1 LLRNAPQD
9 EAEHRLNQD
18 REDTMMELPLS
29 ENRRMKVDEFDSG
42 KMLAKAAQQA
52 KQRNY
57 DQFPIV
63 DVDSHHYELESF
75 NEILEYMPDPVMKQL
90 AQMAN
95 SGNSKGVGVMPG
107 GVGYQDMGGRV
118 TRYPLRRI
126 EKPEPGVHRDVSL
139 TRRWMDAM
147 GVDIA
152 VLFPSPMLQL
162 GLHPQ
167 VEAEVALA
175 TAYNRWLAERVLAAE
190 DRIRSMIYLPF
201 NDPEA
206 SFRMVKE
213 FAGKKGVCGFMVTSV
228 RYKPIHH
235 NSFMKVYSAIEETG
249 LPLAFHAGYNWNEQ
263 SMTMMNKFI
272 AVHALGFV
280 WYNMVHLT
288 NWVLNALPERFPK
301 LKVIWIESGLAWLPF
316 MIQRLD
322 NEYMMRSSECPGLKK
337 LPGEYITD
345 MFYTSQPMEIPR
357 DMSLLEATFKCIK
370 AESQL
375 LYSSDYPHWDFDL
388 PSTIYDLPFLK
399 EKAKR
404 DILGGNAAKLFKI
417 DTNGRKLAKV
427 A

>member
-1 LLRNAPQD
+1 
-9 EAEHRLNQD
+9 
-18 REDTMMELPLS
+18 MMELPLS
-29 ENRRMKVDEFDSG
+29 NDRRMKVDEFDSG
-42 KMLAKAAQQA
+42 KMLSHASRQA
-52 KQRNY
+52 KQRGY
-57 DQFPIV
+57 DKFPII

-75 NEILEYMPDPVMKQL
+75 NEILSYMPDPVLKQL
-90 AQMAN
+90 ALMAN
-95 SGNSKGVGVMPG
+95 SGNSKGAGFMPG
-107 GVGYQDMGGRV
+107 SVGYQDIGGRA

-126 EKPEPGVHRDVSL
+126 EKPDPGVQRDVSL
-139 TRRWMDAM
+139 TRRWMNAM

-167 VEAEVALA
+167 VEAEVALSF
-175 TAYNRWLAERVLAAE
+175 AYNKWLYERVLCE
-190 DRIRSMIYLPF
+190 EPRIRSMIYLPF

-206 SFRMVKE
+206 SYRMVKE
-213 FAGKKGVCGFMVTSV
+213 YAGKKGVSGFMITSV
-228 RYKPIHH
+228 RFQPVQH
-235 NSFMKVYSAIEETG
+235 NSYMKTYSLIEETG
-249 LPLAFHAGYNWNEQ
+249 LPLAFHAGYNWGEQ
-263 SMTMMNKFI
+263 SMGMMNKFI
-272 AVHALGFV
+272 SVHALGFV
-280 WYNMVHLT
+280 WYNMVHMT

-301 LKVIWIESGLAWLPF
+301 LKLIWIESGLAWLPF

-345 MFYTSQPMEIPR
+345 MFYTSQPMEVPR

-404 DILGGNAAKLFKI
+404 DILGGNAVKLFKLDI
-417 DTNGRKLAKV
+417 NGQKLAKV

>member
-1 LLRNAPQD
+1 
-9 EAEHRLNQD
+9 
-18 REDTMMELPLS
+18 MELPLS

-42 KMLAKAAQQA
+42 KMLAHASRQA
-52 KQRNY
+52 KQRKY

-63 DVDSHHYELESF
+63 DVDAHHYELESF
-75 NEILEYMPDPVMKQL
+75 DQILEYMPDPVMKQL

-126 EKPEPGVHRDVSL
+126 ENTEPGVHRDVSL
-139 TRRWMDAM
+139 ARRWMDAI
-147 GVDIA
+147 GIDVA

-175 TAYNRWLAERVLAAE
+175 FAYNRWLSERVLEAE
-190 DRIRSMIYLPF
+190 SRIRSMVYLPF
-201 NDPEA
+201 NDPDA
-206 SFRMVKE
+206 SLRMVKE
-213 FAGKKGVCGFMVTSV
+213 FSGKKGVSGFMVTSV
-228 RYKPIHH
+228 RYRPVHH
-235 NSFMKVYSAIEETG
+235 NSYMKIYSAIEETG
-249 LPLAFHAGYNWNEQ
+249 LPLAFHAGYNWGEQ

-272 AVHALGFV
+272 SVHALGFV
-280 WYNMVHLT
+280 WYNMVHMT

-301 LKVIWIESGLAWLPF
+301 LNVIWIESGLAWLPF

-322 NEYMMRSSECPGLKK
+322 NEYLMRSSECPGLKR

-345 MFYTSQPMEIPR
+345 MFYTSQPMEVPR

-370 AESQL
+370 AETQL

-388 PSTIYDLPFLK
+388 PSTIYDLPFLN

-404 DILGGNAAKLFKI
+404 NILGGTAAKLFKL
-417 DTNGRKLAKV
+417 DFGAGKFAKV

>member
-1 LLRNAPQD
+1 
-9 EAEHRLNQD
+9 
-18 REDTMMELPLS
+18 MELPLS
-29 ENRRMKVDEFDSG
+29 DNRRMKVDEFDSG
-42 KMLAKAAQQA
+42 KMLAHAARQA
-52 KQRNY
+52 KDRGY
-57 DQFPIV
+57 KDFLIV

-75 NEILEYMPDPVMKQL
+75 NEILEYMPDPVMRQL
-90 AQMAN
+90 AQSAN
-95 SGNSKGVGVMPG
+95 AGNSKGVGVMPG

-147 GVDIA
+147 GVDVA
-152 VLFPSPMLQL
+152 VMFPSPMLQL

-175 TAYNRWLAERVLAAE
+175 WAYNRWLCERVLAE
-190 DRIRSMIYLPF
+190 EPRIRSMLYLPF

-213 FAGKKGVCGFMVTSV
+213 FAGKKGVVGFMVTSA
-228 RYKPIHH
+228 RHKPVHH
-235 NSFMKVYSAIEETG
+235 NSYMKVYAAIEELG

-272 AVHALGFV
+272 SVHAIGFV
-280 WYNMVHLT
+280 FHNMVHLT
-288 NWVLNALPERFPK
+288 NWVLNGIPERFPK

-322 NEYMMRSSECPGLKK
+322 NEYMMRSSECPALKK

-357 DMSLLEATFKCIK
+357 DMSLLESTFKCIK

-399 EKAKR
+399 EKTKR
-404 DILGGNAAKLFKI
+404 DILGGNAAKLFKL
-417 DTNGRKLAKV
+417 DLGGQKLAKV

>member
-1 LLRNAPQD
+1 
-9 EAEHRLNQD
+9 
-18 REDTMMELPLS
+18 MELPLS

-42 KMLAKAAQQA
+42 KMLAHAARQA
-52 KQRNY
+52 KQRKY

-126 EKPEPGVHRDVSL
+126 EKPEPGMHRDVSL
-139 TRRWMDAM
+139 TRRWMDAL
-147 GVDIA
+147 GIDIA

-175 TAYNRWLAERVLAAE
+175 TAYNRWLAERVLQE
-190 DRIRSMIYLPF
+190 ESRIRSMIYLPF

-206 SFRMVKE
+206 SFRLVKE
-213 FAGKKGVCGFMVTSV
+213 FAGQKGVCGFMVTAV
-228 RYKPIHH
+228 RYKPVHH
-235 NSFMKVYSAIEETG
+235 NSYMKIYSAIEETG
-249 LPLAFHAGYNWNEQ
+249 LPLAFHAGYNWSEQ
-263 SMTMMNKFI
+263 SMGMMNKFI
-272 AVHALGFV
+272 SVHALGFV
-280 WYNMVHLT
+280 WYNMVHMT

-322 NEYMMRSSECPGLKK
+322 NEFMMRSSECPGLKK

-357 DMSLLEATFKCIK
+357 DMSLLESTFKCIK

-404 DILGGNAAKLFKI
+404 DILGGNAVKLFKLDI
-417 DTNGRKLAKV
+417 GEGKLAKV

>member
-1 LLRNAPQD
+1 MVD
-9 EAEHRLNQD
+9 I
-18 REDTMMELPLS
+18 PLS
-29 ENRRMKVDEFDSG
+29 DFRKMAIEEFDTS
-42 KMLAKAAQQA
+42 KLLKHAAQQA
-52 KQRNY
+52 AERGY
-57 DQFPIV
+57 DKFPIV

-75 NEILEYMPDPVMKQL
+75 NEILEYMPDPVLKQL
-90 AQMAN
+90 ALMAN
-95 SGNSKGVGVMPG
+95 SGNSKGAGFMPG
-107 GVGYQDMGGRV
+107 SVGYQDIGGRA
-118 TRYPLRRI
+118 TRYPLRQI
-126 EKPEPGVHRDVSL
+126 EKPDPGVQRDVSL
-139 TRRWMDAM
+139 TRRWMNAM

-175 TAYNRWLAERVLAAE
+175 FAYNKWLYERVLCE
-190 DRIRSMIYLPF
+190 EPRIRSMIYLPF

-206 SFRMVKE
+206 SYRMVKE
-213 FAGKKGVCGFMVTSV
+213 YAGKKGVSGFMITSV
-228 RYKPIHH
+228 RFQPVHH
-235 NSFMKVYSAIEETG
+235 NQYMKVYSAIEELG
-249 LPLAFHAGYNWNEQ
+249 LPLAFHAGYNWGEQ
-263 SMTMMNKFI
+263 SMGMMNKFI
-272 AVHALGFV
+272 SVHALGFV
-280 WYNMVHLT
+280 WYNMVHMT

-301 LKVIWIESGLAWLPF
+301 LKVLWIESGLAWLPF

-345 MFYTSQPMEIPR
+345 MFYASQPMEMPR

-404 DILGGNAAKLFKI
+404 DILGGNAVKLFKI
-417 DTNGRKLAKV
+417 ETNGEKLAKV